1 MTTALRTM
9 REQLTYNG
17 IRSSKSRRSIILP
30 TTVQAHFLPRA
41 NPPKLPLSRP
51 SGLKRLPLESQAV
64 SMPEARASHA
74 RCWPGRGEARGG
86 VGWDFE
92 QAKSDKDT
100 SEQDQPIGR
109 KQQDDPYLWLDAM
122 LPLDADLLATAHV
135 GQLLPASALRP
146 STNRSS
152 DVPHYHMVSF
162 SSLVNDMRKA
172 TCLHA

>member
-86 VGWDFE
+86 VGWD
-92 QAKSDKDT
+92 
-100 SEQDQPIGR
+100 
-109 KQQDDPYLWLDAM
+109 DPYLWLDAM